1 MNDRSEP
8 LGQSIAS
15 VDPEPPNEPSTYEQ
29 HLFFASDAEWQC
41 EAVGLG
47 AYGRDLMAIPDHCQ
61 NRVLMSFDRGLDQ
74 IFGWRPSS
82 LKRLERQVDS
92 PADYY
97 RGAHGNLGL
106 AQRTIAKG
114 LTISYKF
121 ALDIS
126 NEGKDQNCED
136 SGDVIRVCTKEKG
149 KAKGLTDSSIP
160 KDVAQRLDPANAGD
174 PNPGDNMQAFDE
186 AVQAVRNILQEK
198 GDNSCAKFFGRVG
211 EDALNKIV
219 AMVSES
225 NFVPLSDS
233 VTGIKM
239 VVDPV
244 AGADFNMPSNGY
256 TTIGPTAVF
265 INSRGPFVDG
275 RAKRIGHQYSATLKS
290 RALQI
295 LHEIGHLV
303 VTGVTRGEVKIEVGG
318 EMRTYKV
325 SNLTFLL
332 APDGPGSE
340 YGLSVANTDKVEKAC
355 GEQINALDRKK
366 S

>member
-1 MNDRSEP
+1 MTNVLKISKKLNGIRLPEVLFGGASGHEIMRRT
-8 LGQSIAS
+8 LSI
-15 VDPEPPNEPSTYEQ
+15 T
-29 HLFFASDAEWQC
+29 HKFAS
-41 EAVGLG
+41 GG
-47 AYGRDLMAIPDHCQ
+47 
-61 NRVLMSFDRGLDQ
+61 
-74 IFGWRPSS
+74 PSS
-82 LKRLERQVDS
+82 GGDGGWSQTGEHEWEVTAYEPFPS
-92 PADYY
+92 
-97 RGAHGNLGL
+97 
-106 AQRTIAKG
+106 
-114 LTISYKF
+114 
-121 ALDIS
+121 DI
-126 NEGKDQNCED
+126 D
-136 SGDVIRVCTKEKG
+136 
-149 KAKGLTDSSIP
+149 
-160 KDVAQRLDPANAGD
+160 QRLDPANGGD